1 MHLPDDAEV
10 SDEVWDEVID
20 SMKVRVQDK
29 IPAIRAFAIRALS
42 RFAIE
47 GDDAHVLDLF
57 LQTLAQEQNAVS
69 SLKSCLL
76 LFPLYVISSYLY
88 VIWDMKEVRKTIV
101 LSLPPSNVTLEAIVG
116 STLDVSESVRKAA
129 YCVLATK
136 FPLQSLR

>member
-88 VIWDMKEVRKTIV
+88 VI
-101 LSLPPSNVTLEAIVG
+101 
-116 STLDVSESVRKAA
+116 
-129 YCVLATK
+129 
-136 FPLQSLR
+136 